1 VKVDAADSLAVSNLQ
16 SRKTPIMA
24 DARKTET
31 ETVDLTK
38 LTEDLRAEVAALRDD
53 LSKRGASLARTGR
66 EHASALKSSARAMA
80 RDGYAKGEETL
91 DDVLAELKSVEDEL
105 ADATRRKPFAALGLA
120 ALVRFLLGVLFR
132 R

>member
-1 VKVDAADSLAVSNLQ
+1 
-16 SRKTPIMA
+16 
-24 DARKTET
+24 
-31 ETVDLTK
+31 
-38 LTEDLRAEVAALRDD
+38 
-53 LSKRGASLARTGR
+53 
-66 EHASALKSSARAMA
+66 MA

-120 ALVRFLLGVLFR
+120 ALVGFLLGVLFR